1 MLVFLEIVLSDIYWC
16 GLGALE
22 LSDFEVISQ
31 FTVGVVNSFAN
42 VSLHR
47 HVQIIMRFCAVL
59 H

>member
-1 MLVFLEIVLSDIYWC
+1 MLVVLEIVFSDIYWC

-31 FTVGVVNSFAN
+31 PTVGFVNSFAN

-47 HVQIIMRFCAVL
+47 HIT
-59 H
+59 